1 MNNFKLRA
9 PYYILKRF
17 ILLTILPLTTTGVFG
32 EEIQRFCE
40 LTGTPSSPA
49 ATWSKDHIQSQ
60 LQQLLSSPQVK
71 GKVAAAYPISYL
83 DATRSRDEERCRE
96 GGELQGSGLSEL
108 IGDHLADL
116 MSRHFILAMSQC
128 HQEKANH
135 SQTRHG
141 FCQAIKVVDQ
151 EDHNTMISA
160 IKLTSVYLGSHM
172 ATSLLAVI
180 WDDHFW
186 NRALGYTPSLEER
199 LKHMRAYKP
208 LYDKNNLF
216 LAKRLWQIPASLLK
230 ADYIRERG
238 TITATRL
245 VLHYPLWQETFRG
258 IRNRTFRL
266 ALNLAAEYSPQRH
279 PMLKGNEEGFQA
291 TFESYAPA
299 SFGGES
305 FEGIER
311 FAFHALNGHIAGPLF
326 RALGAK
332 TQKELDLSLVE

>member
-1 MNNFKLRA
+1 MDFFKQPAGNRVL
-9 PYYILKRF
+9 PRF
-17 ILLTILPLTTTGVFG
+17 FLLAILPFTTTGAVGG
-32 EEIQRFCE
+32 EIPRFCE
-40 LTGTPSSPA
+40 LTGPPA
-49 ATWSKDHIQSQ
+49 NRTETWSRDHVQYQ
-60 LQQLLSSPQVK
+60 LQRLLSSPEMK

-83 DATRSRDEERCRE
+83 DATRARDKERCRE
-96 GGELQGSGLSEL
+96 GGELRGSGLNEL

-128 HQEKANH
+128 HQERPNH
-135 SQTRHG
+135 SPTSHG
-141 FCQAIKVVDQ
+141 FCQAIKVVEQ

-160 IKLTSVYLGSHM
+160 VRLTSVYLGSHM

-186 NRALGYTPSLEER
+186 DKALGYTPSMEKRLE
-199 LKHMRAYKP
+199 HMRAYKT

-230 ADYIRERG
+230 AGYIRQRG
-238 TITATRL
+238 TVTATRL

-266 ALNLAAEYSPQRH
+266 ALSMATEYSPQKH
-279 PMLKGNEEGFQA
+279 PMLKGNQEGFQA
-291 TFESYAPA
+291 AFESYAPP

-305 FEGIER
+305 FERIEK
-311 FAFHALNGHIAGPLF
+311 FAYHALNGHIAGPVF

-332 TQKELDLSLVE
+332 TQKELDESLVE